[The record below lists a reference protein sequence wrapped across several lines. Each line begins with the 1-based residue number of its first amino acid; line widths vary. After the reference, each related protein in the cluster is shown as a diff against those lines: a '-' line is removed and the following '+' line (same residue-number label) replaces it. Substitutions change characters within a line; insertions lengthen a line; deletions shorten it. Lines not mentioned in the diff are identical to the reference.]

1 VFANSYAVGHL
12 VNHPPADRRPNV
24 VSLPFDFLAADLD
37 AHGHLCRHI
46 PNVYFLPR
54 RHDGDADGVVMSGMV
69 LVAADDLG
77 TTRHDTTR
85 HDQRHDQRH
94 DTRRVYNRNRWAVVL
109 EDGTELLMDYHYGMR
124 GADVPSWYRP
134 AAGLPVHPSVASE

>member
-37 AHGHLCRHI
+37 AHDHLRRHI

-54 RHDGDADGVVMSGMV
+54 RHEGDAGADGVVMSGMV
-69 LVAADDLG
+69 IVAADDLG
-77 TTRHDTTR
+77 TQIPARHDTTRHDTTR
-85 HDQRHDQRH
+85 HDTTH
-94 DTRRVYNRNRWAVVL
+94 
-109 EDGTELLMDYHYGMR
+109 
-124 GADVPSWYRP
+124 
-134 AAGLPVHPSVASE
+134 SE